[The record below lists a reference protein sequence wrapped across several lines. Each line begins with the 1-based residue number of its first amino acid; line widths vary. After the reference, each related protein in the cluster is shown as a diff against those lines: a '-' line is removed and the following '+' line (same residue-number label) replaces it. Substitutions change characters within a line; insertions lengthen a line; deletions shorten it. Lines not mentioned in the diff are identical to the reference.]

1 MKNKITFILFALV
14 TAGFI
19 SVFDTLFSLL
29 IERPVIYANL
39 IELVTAMGVF
49 FVFIVLIWILLWSL
63 FALFARKMFTL
74 SAEDSAAI
82 FSVFTMTWFFALLL
96 SRDIEVN
103 TTFSLVIF
111 YGLITAMA
119 CLVCMLYYRVSVKNQ
134 DSLKK
139 IVPLFLLF
147 ILAVTGLLVIWL
159 IKYHI
164 SAQAIKL
171 FILLAGLAL
180 SYILVKRFM
189 SVKQRQWLSIT
200 TIVLTIVILA
210 FSAAGI
216 LTADSFTVLPDTAKA
231 GPQKIKHIILLTID
245 TLRADFVSCY
255 NSDFTRTPNIDSI
268 AEEGIRFENAMATS
282 PWTLPSFASLFT
294 GLSPDVHMTTKINHR
309 LPDSLETIA
318 EVMQEKGYVTA
329 TVGLN
334 KVLTDHYGTLQGF
347 QQRCFFPKSSRGESY
362 GANLLR
368 HFFKKT
374 FAEKATTTDLT
385 DYTINWLKKHVD
397 EDFFLWLHYY
407 DPHLPYSPPKAF
419 QPTLKLEQNI
429 GDVLDEEERISI
441 RSGTLVPDAV
451 EREWIRQ
458 LYIGEIHYVDD
469 NIGRLLATLDELGIY
484 DDCLLVVLSDH
495 GEEFWEHQGFAHGHT
510 LYQELLHIPLIIKLP
525 GALHAKNRVEQRV
538 SLERVKPTLL
548 DLCGIDYHPELH
560 KSSLAP
566 LWEEKT
572 AKQED
577 EIIFATGMLFY
588 EEQKSVL
595 FDDFKYIQYMISD
608 KELAYDLRADPFEE
622 RSVVEMRGE
631 QTELAKKILQGHNQL
646 ARGLRRQLGLGDESN
661 IRTLDKETLEIL
673 KSIGYLQ

>member
-1 MKNKITFILFALV
+1 MKNKITILLFALIS
-14 TAGFI
+14 AGFI
-19 SVFDTLFSLL
+19 TVFDTLFSLL
-29 IERPVIYANL
+29 TERPVIYASL
-39 IELVTAMGVF
+39 IELVTAMGAF

-63 FALFARKMFTL
+63 VALVARQMFTM

-82 FSVFTMTWFFALLL
+82 FSVFTMTWFFVLLF
-96 SRDIEVN
+96 SRDLEVN
-103 TTFSLVIF
+103 TTFSLVIL

-119 CLVCMLYYRVSVKNQ
+119 CLVCMLYYRLLVKNQ
-134 DSLKK
+134 DSLIK

-147 ILAVTGLLVIWL
+147 LLAATGLLVIWL

-171 FILLAGLAL
+171 LILLAGLAI

-189 SVKQRQWLSIT
+189 AIKQIKWLSIT
-200 TIVLTIVILA
+200 TIVLTIIIIA
-210 FSAAGI
+210 FSVAGI
-216 LTADSFTVLPDTAKA
+216 VTADSFTVLPGTAKA
-231 GPQKIKHIILLTID
+231 GPQQIKHIILLTID
-245 TLRADFVSCY
+245 TLRADFISCY
-255 NSDFTRTPNIDSI
+255 NSDYTRTPNIDSI
-268 AEEGIRFENAMATS
+268 AEDGIRFENAMATS

-294 GLSPDVHMTTKINHR
+294 GLSPDVHMTTKLNHR

-318 EVMQEKGYVTA
+318 EVMQENGYRTA

-334 KVLTDHYGTLQGF
+334 KVLTDNYGTLQGF

-362 GANLLR
+362 AADLLR
-368 HFFKKT
+368 LLFKNT
-374 FAEKATTTDLT
+374 FSEKATTTDLT
-385 DYTINWLKKHVD
+385 DYTIGWLKKHAD

-419 QPTLKLEQNI
+419 QPTLELEQNI

-469 NIGRLLATLDELGIY
+469 NIGRLLAVLDDLGIY
-484 DDCLLVVLSDH
+484 EECLIVVLSDH

-525 GALHAKNRVEQRV
+525 GARYAQSRVEQRV

-548 DLCGIDYHPELH
+548 DLCGIDSHPELY
-560 KSSLAP
+560 KTSLAP
-566 LWEEKT
+566 LWEEKSG
-572 AKQED
+572 KHED

-588 EEQKSVL
+588 EEQRALL

-608 KELAYDLRADPFEE
+608 KELAYDLKKDPFEE
-622 RSVVEMRGE
+622 WSVAERQE
-631 QTELAKKILQGHNQL
+631 KKTELAKKILQGHQQV
-646 ARGLRRQLGLGDESN
+646 AKELRRQLGLGDESS
-661 IRTLDKETLEIL
+661 IRSLDKETLEIL